1 MNINKSF
8 SIAIFFILANLL
20 SAQSNIPENPEDI
33 SPLLIGEKLPDC
45 NLVNEEGEI
54 VNLNEQIKKMNTVLV
69 FYRGGWC
76 PYCNLQLSGL
86 ATSEADIIKLG
97 YQIIAVSPDDYR
109 NLKPTVG
116 KNKVNY
122 KVYSDPDSKF
132 IKDVGIAFT
141 ISPKTKKYISKKTI
155 GNASEILPVPTVLVL
170 NREGEILFEYIS
182 PNYKQRISAELLLAV
197 LRNLD

>member
-8 SIAIFFILANLL
+8 SIGIFFILTNLL
-20 SAQSNIPENPEDI
+20 SAQPNIPENPEDI

-45 NLVNEEGEI
+45 NLVDEEGEI
-54 VNLNEQIKKMNTVLV
+54 INLNDQIKKKNTVLV

-97 YQIIAVSPDDYR
+97 YQIIAVSPDDYT
-109 NLKPTVG
+109 NLKPTVS

-122 KVYSDPDSKF
+122 NVYSDPDGKF

-141 ISPKTKKYISKKTI
+141 TSSKTKNYISKKTT
-155 GNASEILPVPTVLVL
+155 GKESDILPVPTVLVV
-170 NREGEILFEYIS
+170 NTEGEILFEYIS

-197 LRNLD
+197 LRNLN